1 MKPFLRIAAVLV
13 ALCNWS
19 ALMTGGDLARLTDF
33 GRQELLTDLL
43 IPVALGLATA
53 ETTIRLA
60 GKVLEGGFLDR
71 YAAMAATVWI
81 GGMLHGV
88 AFACG
93 GVLHDESL
101 GALGLVGT
109 GAVASLW
116 GTVVGG
122 VLGLVEGLILGL
134 PLAAVLGL
142 LGDEEKRSTGPKSGG
157 GYGRA

>member
-13 ALCNWS
+13 ALGNWS
-19 ALMTGGDLARLTDF
+19 ALMTGGDLARLASY
-33 GRQELLTDLL
+33 GWWELLTDLL
-43 IPVALGLATA
+43 ILVALGLVTA
-53 ETTIRLA
+53 EITIRQA
-60 GKVLEGGFLDR
+60 HKTLEGGFLDR

-81 GGMLHGV
+81 GGMLYGV
-88 AFACG
+88 ALAFG

-116 GTVVGG
+116 GIVAGG
-122 VLGLVEGLILGL
+122 VLGLTEGLILGL

-142 LGDEEKRSTGPKSGG
+142 FGKKEKRSTGPASRG
-157 GYGRA
+157 GYGRV